1 MSLKVGPTLQGEHL
15 AEQGLVSQRQR
26 PDTTVIPTDGDGQ
39 PEPTRGDIS
48 FPKVPGKNSTGS
60 PQDPTP
66 GLSASKVVVSLQKEL
81 AIEGERRIEEET
93 DISVNPAHGMGLLS
107 RDAQSH
113 GDKQK

>member
-1 MSLKVGPTLQGEHL
+1 MS
-15 AEQGLVSQRQR
+15 
-26 PDTTVIPTDGDGQ
+26 PDTTVIPTDGNRQ
-39 PEPTRGDIS
+39 PESTRGDIS

-66 GLSASKVVVSLQKEL
+66 GLSASKVVASFQKEL
-81 AIEGERRIEEET
+81 AIEGERGIGET
-93 DISVNPAHGMGLLS
+93 DISVNPARGIGLLS